1 MMADFS
7 PLLAECVQAGIRLS
21 VADGKLVVEAPA
33 GVVKPEL
40 LARLKQHKAAL
51 LAALSAR
58 PAAPVA
64 EPKLLDSPA
73 AATPAAPSAPVEAVE
88 AVEPLAVAEQPIPL
102 AEPTP
107 AVAEPT
113 APVAAAPVEPTTLPP
128 GWPADIPAPAWWPE
142 FCSILGGIR
151 LLASR
156 RQQCGDPGCGF
167 PVAVEWEAPGYPRQ
181 WACPKCGLAAAP
193 VADPPAARPVEHP
206 EAPQPAVDVIEWRYP
221 LTPRPGFRNKPRA
234 CGWHGRDTEWWQDD
248 NRWRCVRCNPP
259 ARQ

>member
-21 VADGKLVVEAPA
+21 VAGGKLVVEAPA
-33 GVVKPEL
+33 GVANPEL
-40 LARLKQHKAAL
+40 LERLRQHKPAL
-51 LAALSAR
+51 LAALAARPTAPAVECTLFDAPVPAVAAPPVEATAR
-58 PAAPVA
+58 PAAP
-64 EPKLLDSPA
+64 
-73 AATPAAPSAPVEAVE
+73 
-88 AVEPLAVAEQPIPL
+88 
-102 AEPTP
+102 
-107 AVAEPT
+107 
-113 APVAAAPVEPTTLPP
+113 AAPVEPTTLPP